1 MSIVKAL
8 FDQSVISTDE
18 CFGQPDVT
26 SQEMRDAIN
35 AWRDT
40 YLKREGDKASD
51 PCMRMAYVIVH
62 KLQKHPI
69 LIGVS
74 LRFAGYFRQ
83 GENGQG
89 KMDGPEPVAARPHPG
104 QHPAVDADRRGMLGK
119 ACTTARPRWQ
129 HDLCPTARTQD
140 RRRDPGA

>member
-62 KLQKHPI
+62 KLQKGVFAEYSSDI
-69 LIGVS
+69 LDKEKT
-74 LRFAGYFRQ
+74 AK
-83 GENGQG
+83 G
-89 KMDGPEPVAARPHPG
+89 K
-104 QHPAVDADRRGMLGK
+104 
-119 ACTTARPRWQ
+119 
-129 HDLCPTARTQD
+129 
-140 RRRDPGA
+140 

>member
-62 KLQKHPI
+62 KLQKGVFAEYSSDI
-69 LIGVS
+69 LDKEK
-74 LRFAGYFRQ
+74 RPR
-83 GENGQG
+83 ENGWTG
-89 KMDGPEPVAARPHPG
+89 TCRSSTSSG
-104 QHPAVDADRRGMLGK
+104 
-119 ACTTARPRWQ
+119 TAS
-129 HDLCPTARTQD
+129 CS
-140 RRRDPGA
+140 GC

>member
-8 FDQSVISTDE
+8 FDQRVISTDE

-62 KLQKHPI
+62 KLQKGVFAEYSSDI
-69 LIGVS
+69 LDKEKT
-74 LRFAGYFRQ
+74 AK
-83 GENGQG
+83 G
-89 KMDGPEPVAARPHPG
+89 KWMDRN
-104 QHPAVDADRRGMLGK
+104 LS
-119 ACTTARPRWQ
+119 
-129 HDLCPTARTQD
+129 
-140 RRRDPGA
+140 

>member
-40 YLKREGDKASD
+40 YAQREADGMSD
-51 PCMRMAYVIVH
+51 PACARFLRYRN
-62 KLQKHPI
+62 KLQKGVFAEYSSDI
-69 LIGVS
+69 LDKEKTAKGKWMDRNLSQLDLIRDSILQWMLIG
-74 LRFAGYFRQ
+74 G
-83 GENGQG
+83 
-89 KMDGPEPVAARPHPG
+89 
-104 QHPAVDADRRGMLGK
+104 GMLGK
-119 ACTTARPRWQ
+119 PVPAGPA
-129 HDLCPTARTQD
+129 
-140 RRRDPGA
+140 